1 MFRGG
6 GGGNILERW
15 VKCPQCCREFQ
26 GHVGIEM
33 AKVMIKRN
41 QEVYLEFMAN
51 KINIK
56 GYSHI
61 ITLIIGMN
69 YHDDQGLIKEGKRCE
84 CHAPC

>member
-1 MFRGG
+1 
-6 GGGNILERW
+6 
-15 VKCPQCCREFQ
+15 
-26 GHVGIEM
+26 M

-51 KINIK
+51 KINLK

-69 YHDDQGLIKEGKRCE
+69 YHYDQGLIEEGKKL
-84 CHAPC
+84 